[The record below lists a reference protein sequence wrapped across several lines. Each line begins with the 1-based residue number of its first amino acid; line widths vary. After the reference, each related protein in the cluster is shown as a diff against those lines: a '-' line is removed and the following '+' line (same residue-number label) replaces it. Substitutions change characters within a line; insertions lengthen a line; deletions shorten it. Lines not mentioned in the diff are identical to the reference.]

1 MPNPKILIV
10 EDDVSMSKV
19 LELKLARVGF
29 DTKAV
34 FTGEEALKILEDEK
48 FDLILLDLILPMM
61 NGFEVIEKMNKRDDK
76 TPIIV
81 LSNLGQEE
89 DIKKAKDLGAATYIV
104 KTKVPLEEMVSK
116 IKKVLTK

>member
-81 LSNLGQEE
+81 MSN
-89 DIKKAKDLGAATYIV
+89 
-104 KTKVPLEEMVSK
+104 
-116 IKKVLTK
+116 